1 MVKRTIIPF
10 LLLSSLMSAQLIERS
25 INLEDTFK
33 SASVVV
39 NGQVVEKQSY
49 WDVDHQ
55 MIYTVHKIKVS
66 KSFRGEHDPYQ
77 FILTEGGTV
86 GLQGLIV
93 KPNIRLDKNT
103 TGYFMLTPARKL
115 DLNGFD
121 NENKLLELTSNSN
134 GFFNYDS
141 YNDQVSNR
149 SITTTKDDFE
159 AIIKT
164 YSGEMPTTV
173 HEPTEFDFFY
183 QGSSVSDDIQ
193 ISTISPSS
201 IVAGNNEILTITG
214 SGFGSFESGASFGY
228 VSFKDSDSGGQG
240 WINCLK
246 TQVVSWTDNQIRV
259 EVPSDSGS
267 GSIRITTSDNR
278 VLQSDTT
285 IDIPYSIN
293 SYRYEIDGVESEFPI
308 YHAGSMSS
316 NVNNPNASIQD
327 NVSGGSYKMIMN
339 SDFYDN
345 ERARDAFETALL
357 DWVCTSGQNFELVD
371 GVTEISSEASDYTNV
386 VTFAATNALG
396 VTYSWFDGCEINNS
410 ELQLTWR
417 EIDIIFN
424 ENIDWGYGD
433 DVAGNQ
439 YDFNAT
445 ASHEIG
451 HALGFGHNINSQSLM
466 HYASSSGPS
475 DEIIDPYLPGSQV
488 ILGRDTSISICGNLD
503 PHSISACSSI
513 DPTLDSDNDGVSD
526 IFDICPNT
534 PSGEVV
540 NNRGCAPSQLDDDED
555 GVSDDVDQ
563 CENTPVGSVVDETGC
578 ADTDNDGVTD
588 NMDLCAATREDETV
602 DSQGCADYQKDSDG
616 DGVTDDF
623 DQCQNTPVGDKIDAF
638 GCSTLIFPSQNF
650 SVTTTSNSCIGSSD
664 GSIQVRVLDQ
674 SKQYFVSIA
683 GIQYGLNS
691 NYGFEKRVENLGVGV
706 YTVCFTVSGNSTFVQ
721 CFDVNINEPEPLTV
735 VDQVSFEN
743 DEIDFRLFGANSYYI
758 SHNNKAPSLVT
769 TDRFNIS
776 LQKGL
781 NTIKIHTDYSCQG
794 IFEKNYFLSES
805 VQLYPNPAN
814 HKVNLLV
821 GGSDSEVSFVVRNIR
836 GQVMTKFSRQF
847 DANADRN
854 IVVDLQ
860 SFSSGLYFVEI
871 RSDKINK
878 TINFSKNE

>member
-1 MVKRTIIPF
+1 MINKITIPF
-10 LLLSSLMSAQLIERS
+10 LLLTSLMSAQLIEKS
-25 INLEDTFK
+25 INIEETIK

-39 NGQVVEKQSY
+39 NGQVIEKQSY
-49 WDVDHQ
+49 WDVDHK
-55 MIYTVHKIKVS
+55 MIYTVHKLQVF
-66 KSFRGEHDPYQ
+66 KSFRGENDTYQ
-77 FILTEGGTV
+77 YILTEGGSV
-86 GLQGLIV
+86 GLQGLVV

-103 TGYFMLTPARKL
+103 TGYFMLNPARKL
-115 DLNGFD
+115 DLDGFD
-121 NENKLLELTSNSN
+121 NESKLLELTSSFN
-134 GFFNYDS
+134 GFFNFDS
-141 YNDQVSNR
+141 YNGKVSNR

-173 HEPTEFDFFY
+173 SEPTEFDFFS
-183 QGSSVSDDIQ
+183 QRSSANDDIQ

-214 SGFGSFESGASFGY
+214 SGFGSFESGVSFGY

-240 WINCLK
+240 WINCLR

-278 VLQSDTT
+278 VLQSETT

-316 NVNNPNASIQD
+316 NVNDPNATIQD

-345 ERARDAFETALL
+345 ELARDAFETALI

-371 GVTEISSEASDYTNV
+371 GVTDISSEASDYTNV
-386 VTFAATNALG
+386 VTFATTNALG
-396 VTYSWFDGCEINNS
+396 VTYSWYDGCVVNNS

-424 ENIDWGYGD
+424 DNVSWGYGD

-534 PSGEVV
+534 PNGEVV
-540 NNRGCAPSQLDDDED
+540 NNRGCAPSQLDTDED
-555 GVSDDVDQ
+555 GVSDDIDQ

-588 NMDLCAATREDETV
+588 NIDLCPGTLPDYEID
-602 DSQGCADYQKDSDG
+602 QNGCALYQKDSDN
-616 DGVTDDF
+616 DGVSDNF
-623 DQCQNTPVGDKIDAF
+623 DQCPDTNAGSSVDVNGCVVFYLPQDSISVRVNSNT
-638 GCSTLIFPSQNF
+638 
-650 SVTTTSNSCIGSSD
+650 CIGSND
-664 GSIQVRVLDQ
+664 GSITIKANNTNYDYSVNIENEVYSL
-674 SKQYFVSIA
+674 SYFD
-683 GIQYGLNS
+683 GY
-691 NYGFEKRVENLGVGV
+691 EKTHRNLGIGTYRVCINVVG
-706 YTVCFTVSGNSTFVQ
+706 YENFEQCYDVSVSSPDPIAVTDLFNPQTGNLSLNLAGSAEYQVVHNGNT
-721 CFDVNINEPEPLTV
+721 NYINT
-735 VDQVSFEN
+735 S
-743 DEIDFRLFGANSYYI
+743 SY
-758 SHNNKAPSLVT
+758 
-769 TDRFNIS
+769 F
-776 LQKGL
+776 LQLHKGL
-781 NTIKIHTDYSCQG
+781 NTVQVKTDLDCQG
-794 IFEKNYFLSES
+794 TFEMNYFYSNE
-805 VQLYPNPAN
+805 VKVYPNPLNN
-814 HKVNLLV
+814 HLKFVI
-821 GGSDSEVSFVVRNIR
+821 GGTDNSVEVVIFDIR
-836 GQVMTKFSRQF
+836 GKVVMKKSASTLHLNR
-847 DANADRN
+847 
-854 IVVDLQ
+854 
-860 SFSSGLYFVEI
+860 SSLDVSNLEAGIYFIEI
-871 RSDKINK
+871 RSETINK
-878 TINFSKNE
+878 NLKIVKNEK

>member
-1 MVKRTIIPF
+1 MIKKITIPF
-10 LLLSSLMSAQLIERS
+10 LLFSSLMSAQLTEKS

-39 NGQVVEKQSY
+39 NGQVIEKQSY
-49 WDVDHQ
+49 WDVDHK
-55 MIYTVHKIKVS
+55 MIYTVYKLQVF

-77 FILTEGGTV
+77 YILTEGGSV

-103 TGYFMLTPARKL
+103 TGYFMLNPARKL
-115 DLNGFD
+115 DLDGFD
-121 NENKLLELTSNSN
+121 NESKLFELTSNFN

-141 YNDQVSNR
+141 YNGQVSNR

-173 HEPTEFDFFY
+173 NEPTEFDFFS
-183 QGSSVSDDIQ
+183 QRSSANDDIQ

-201 IVAGNNEILTITG
+201 IVAGNSEILTITG

-240 WINCLK
+240 WINCLR

-278 VLQSDTT
+278 VLQSETT

-316 NVNNPNASIQD
+316 NVSDPNATIQD

-345 ERARDAFETALL
+345 ELARDAFETALL

-396 VTYSWFDGCEINNS
+396 VTYSWFDGCIINNS

-424 ENIDWGYGD
+424 DNVNWGYGE

-439 YDFNAT
+439 YDFNST

-540 NNRGCAPSQLDDDED
+540 NNRGCAPSQLDTDED

-563 CENTPVGSVVDETGC
+563 CENTPVGSVVDQSGC

-588 NMDLCAATREDETV
+588 NIDLCPGTLPDYEID
-602 DSQGCADYQKDSDG
+602 QNGCALYQKDSDS
-616 DGVTDDF
+616 DGVSDNF
-623 DQCQNTPVGDKIDAF
+623 DQCPNTNAGSSVDVN
-638 GCSTLIFPSQNF
+638 GCVVFYLPQDSI
-650 SVTTTSNSCIGSSD
+650 SVRVNSNTCIGSND
-664 GSIQVRVLDQ
+664 GSIIIKANNTNYDYSVNIENEVYSL
-674 SKQYFVSIA
+674 SYFD
-683 GIQYGLNS
+683 GY
-691 NYGFEKRVENLGVGV
+691 EKTHRNLGIGTYRLCINVVG
-706 YTVCFTVSGNSTFVQ
+706 YENFEQCYDVSVSSPDPIAVTDLFNPQTGNLSLNLGGSAEYQIVHNGNT
-721 CFDVNINEPEPLTV
+721 NYINT
-735 VDQVSFEN
+735 S
-743 DEIDFRLFGANSYYI
+743 SY
-758 SHNNKAPSLVT
+758 
-769 TDRFNIS
+769 S
-776 LQKGL
+776 LQLHKGL
-781 NTIKIHTDYSCQG
+781 NTVQVKTDLDCQG
-794 IFEKNYFLSES
+794 TFEMNYFYSNE
-805 VQLYPNPAN
+805 VKVYPNP
-814 HKVNLLV
+814 VNNNLKFV
-821 GGSDSEVSFVVRNIR
+821 IGGTDDSVEVVIFDIR
-836 GQVMTKFSRQF
+836 GKVVMKKSASTLHLNRSYI
-847 DANADRN
+847 DVSNLEAG
-854 IVVDLQ
+854 I
-860 SFSSGLYFVEI
+860 YFVEI
-871 RSDKINK
+871 SSETINK
-878 TINFSKNE
+878 NIKIVKNEK

>member
-1 MVKRTIIPF
+1 MIKKITIPF
-10 LLLSSLMSAQLIERS
+10 LLFSSLMSAQLIEKS

-39 NGQVVEKQSY
+39 NGQVIEKQSY
-49 WDVDHQ
+49 WDVDHK
-55 MIYTVHKIKVS
+55 MIYTVHKLQVF

-77 FILTEGGTV
+77 YILTEGGSV

-103 TGYFMLTPARKL
+103 TGYFMLNPARKL
-115 DLNGFD
+115 DLDGFD
-121 NENKLLELTSNSN
+121 NESKLLELTSNLN

-141 YNDQVSNR
+141 YNGQVSNR

-173 HEPTEFDFFY
+173 NEPKEFDFFS
-183 QGSSVSDDIQ
+183 QRSSANDDIQ

-214 SGFGSFESGASFGY
+214 SGFGSFESGVSFGY

-240 WINCLK
+240 WINCLR

-278 VLQSDTT
+278 VLQSETT

-308 YHAGSMSS
+308 HHAGSMSS
-316 NVNNPNASIQD
+316 NVNDPNATIQD

-345 ERARDAFETALL
+345 ELARDAFETALI

-371 GVTEISSEASDYTNV
+371 GVTDISSEASDYTNV
-386 VTFAATNALG
+386 VTFATTNALG
-396 VTYSWFDGCEINNS
+396 VTYSWYDGCVVNNS

-424 ENIDWGYGD
+424 DNINWGYGD

-488 ILGRDTSISICGNLD
+488 ILARDTSISICGNLD
-503 PHSISACSSI
+503 SHSISACSSI

-534 PSGEVV
+534 LSGEVV
-540 NNRGCAPSQLDDDED
+540 NNRGCALSQLDTDED

-563 CENTPVGSVVDETGC
+563 CENTPLGSVVDETGC

-588 NMDLCAATREDETV
+588 NIDLCPGTLPDYEID
-602 DSQGCADYQKDSDG
+602 QNGCALYQKDSDS
-616 DGVTDDF
+616 DGVSDNF
-623 DQCQNTPVGDKIDAF
+623 DQCPNTNADSSVDVN
-638 GCSTLIFPSQNF
+638 GCVVFYLPQDSI
-650 SVTTTSNSCIGSSD
+650 SVRVNSNTCIGSND
-664 GSIQVRVLDQ
+664 GSIIIKANNTNYDYSVNIENEVYSL
-674 SKQYFVSIA
+674 SYFD
-683 GIQYGLNS
+683 GY
-691 NYGFEKRVENLGVGV
+691 EKTHRNLGIGTYRVCINVVG
-706 YTVCFTVSGNSTFVQ
+706 YENFEQCYDVSVSSPDPIAVTDLFNPQTGNLSLNLGGSAEYQIVHNGNT
-721 CFDVNINEPEPLTV
+721 NYINT
-735 VDQVSFEN
+735 S
-743 DEIDFRLFGANSYYI
+743 SY
-758 SHNNKAPSLVT
+758 
-769 TDRFNIS
+769 S
-776 LQKGL
+776 LQLHKGL
-781 NTIKIHTDYSCQG
+781 NTVQVKTDLDCQG
-794 IFEKNYFLSES
+794 TFEMNYFHSNE
-805 VQLYPNPAN
+805 VKVYPNP
-814 HKVNLLV
+814 VNNNLKFV
-821 GGSDSEVSFVVRNIR
+821 IGGADDSVEVVIFDIR
-836 GQVMTKFSRQF
+836 GKVVMKKSASTSYFNR
-847 DANADRN
+847 
-854 IVVDLQ
+854 
-860 SFSSGLYFVEI
+860 SSLDVSSLEAGIYFIEI
-871 RSDKINK
+871 SSETINK
-878 TINFSKNE
+878 NLKIAKNEK